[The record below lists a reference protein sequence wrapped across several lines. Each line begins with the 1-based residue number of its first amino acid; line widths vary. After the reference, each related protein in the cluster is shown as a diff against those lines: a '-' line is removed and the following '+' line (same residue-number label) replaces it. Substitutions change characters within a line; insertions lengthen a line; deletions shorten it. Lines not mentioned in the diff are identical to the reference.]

1 MGQQRLVLVLRLF
14 VVVFVVVFFGLVLIL
29 RRYFRLYQARITW
42 QIQWS
47 CLAASCCE
55 QKTKN
60 QS

>member
-1 MGQQRLVLVLRLF
+1 MGQQRLILVLRLF
-14 VVVFVVVFFGLVLIL
+14 FFIFVVFFGLVLN
-29 RRYFRLYQARITW
+29 RRRHLRLYQARITW